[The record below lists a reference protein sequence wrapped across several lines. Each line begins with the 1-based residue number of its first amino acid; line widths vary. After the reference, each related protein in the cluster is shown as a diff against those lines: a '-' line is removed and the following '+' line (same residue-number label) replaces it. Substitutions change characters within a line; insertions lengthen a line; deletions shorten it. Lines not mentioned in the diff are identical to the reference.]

1 MPHPIEAIIREAY
14 AAFGRDSAR
23 FMAPG
28 VLRRTDKY
36 LRALFRERKEDH
48 AMQKTTFLAF
58 AAATLAAFLAG
69 HWSNSSTGVRAAS
82 TDSPAIQVQS
92 IRGDT
97 SLTVYYPSLNKL

>member
-1 MPHPIEAIIREAY
+1 
-14 AAFGRDSAR
+14 
-23 FMAPG
+23 
-28 VLRRTDKY
+28 
-36 LRALFRERKEDH
+36 
-48 AMQKTTFLAF
+48 MQKTTFLAF

-97 SLTVYYPSLNKL
+97 SLTVYYPSLNKLFVYQTPFAGMPTWNCAYSIQLSTPGASIVRQPCPNPGQRF